1 MNTPLPFW
9 KAVLLA
15 TCLVGFAVDV
25 SAQTPH
31 VFASPGGTDLTAYVF
46 APAGAGS
53 AAPRPAIVVFHGGG
67 WAEGDAEWA
76 FPRAQHFADQGMV
89 AVAAQYRLSNG
100 KGITPIESMS
110 DARAIIRWMRTE
122 SKALGIDPSRIAAY
136 GWSAGGHLAAS
147 AALFEDAGASVSSRP
162 DALVLSSPAVSI
174 DADSWFQE
182 LLGDRAK
189 ARDLSPD
196 EHVRAGMPPTVIVQG
211 DVDTVTP
218 LAGVGRFCDRMR
230 AAGNTCELH
239 VFKGF
244 GHLFTPAGMRDDR
257 QPAPDRAT
265 AAAAMARA
273 DAFLKALGFIR

>member
-1 MNTPLPFW
+1 MRLAPACFLI
-9 KAVLLA
+9 AVA
-15 TCLVGFAVDV
+15 LVIVPAAQ
-25 SAQTPH
+25 AQTPH
-31 VFASPGGTDLTAYVF
+31 VFSSPGGTDLKAYVF
-46 APAGAGS
+46 APVGASS
-53 AAPRPAIVVFHGGG
+53 AEPRPAIVVFHGGG

-100 KGITPIESMS
+100 KDITPIEAMA

-136 GWSAGGHLAAS
+136 GWSAGAHLAAS
-147 AALFEDAGASVSSRP
+147 AALFEDEGAPVSSRP
-162 DALVLSSPAVSI
+162 DALVLSSPAVSV

-182 LLGDRAK
+182 LLGDRARAK
-189 ARDLSPD
+189 DLSPD

-218 LAGVGRFCDRMR
+218 LAGVSRFCDRMK

-239 VFKGF
+239 VFTGF

-273 DAFLKALGFIR
+273 DDFLEALGFIR